1 MTVDL
6 NETLTHHATP
16 LTVDDASTIAR
27 AVYGLQAE
35 ATPLSGERDQ
45 NFLLQL
51 EDGSTYVLKATHPA
65 ETPGVTDFQ
74 TRAQLHIKQVAP
86 SLPVARL
93 VPALNGEVVHWH
105 VTAASERR
113 AIRLFTRLPGTLM
126 CNVARTP
133 CLRRAL
139 GIALARLDLALR
151 DFTHPQAEHVLL
163 WDLQH
168 THRLRGLLPFI
179 GDDAKRKLAARY
191 MDRFE
196 VDVLPRLPSLRR
208 QVIHNDFNAHNVM
221 VHPHQHDR
229 VTGIFDFGDMVEA
242 PLVQDLA
249 VACAYQLSEAG
260 NPLTTAAQCVAA
272 YHGISPLT
280 AGEIELLPA
289 LIAAR
294 LLVTVAITGWRATR
308 YPENAAYILRNNALS
323 WNGLQNLATL
333 DESRAKDT
341 FHSACENRSIAK
353 DNSP

>member
-1 MTVDL
+1 MDL

-16 LTVDDASTIAR
+16 LTVDDARTLAR
-27 AVYGLQAE
+27 GVYGLRAE

-74 TRAQLHIKQVAP
+74 TRAQLHIERVAP

-93 VPALNGEVVHWH
+93 VPALNGEIVHWH
-105 VTAASERR
+105 VMAASERR
-113 AIRLFTRLPGTLM
+113 AIRLFTRLQGALV
-126 CNVARTP
+126 CNVARTAG
-133 CLRRAL
+133 LRRAL
-139 GIALARLDLALR
+139 GIALARLDLALC
-151 DFTHPQAEHVLL
+151 DFSHPQAGHVLL

-168 THRLRGLLPFI
+168 MQRLRGLLSFI
-179 GDDAKRKLAARY
+179 ADDVKRELAARY

-221 VHPHQHDR
+221 VHHYQHDH

-249 VACAYQLSEAG
+249 VACAYQLSENG
-260 NPLTTAAQCVAA
+260 NPLMTAAQCVAA
-272 YHGISPLT
+272 YHGICPLT
-280 AGEIELLPA
+280 VGEIELLPD

-294 LLVTVAITGWRATR
+294 LLVTVVITGWRATQ

-323 WNGLQNLATL
+323 WSGLRDLAML
-333 DESRAKDT
+333 DESCARDT
-341 FHSACENRSIAK
+341 LYSACENRSIVK
-353 DNSP
+353 DDSP